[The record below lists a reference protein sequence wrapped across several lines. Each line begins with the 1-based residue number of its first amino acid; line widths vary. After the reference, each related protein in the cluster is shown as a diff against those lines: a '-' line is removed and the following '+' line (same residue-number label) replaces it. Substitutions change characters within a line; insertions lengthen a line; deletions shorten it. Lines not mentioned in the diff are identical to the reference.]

1 METIRKEIITA
12 LLTVVLVILCIAVF
26 IYYHAGPLFY
36 IVALLAF
43 IAGFANA
50 WFLSRE
56 EIETE
61 HDHSARRNKKRAR
74 KISRRRSR

>member
-12 LLTVVLVILCIAVF
+12 LLTVALVILCIAIF

-36 IVALLAF
+36 AVAALAF

-50 WFLSRE
+50 WFISRE
-56 EIETE
+56 KTE
-61 HDHSARRNKKRAR
+61 ENGAAHKAKRPR
-74 KISRRRSR
+74 KISRRRS